1 MPLLG
6 LKYFEGALRW
16 RIKGILLRYVH
27 NVAVRIGAL
36 CFGLEA
42 RKVYVFDTVIF
53 IYEPV
58 KILVRNQKLGVELF
72 TILFCYFTWHIQH
85 SPQQTFLFTQ
95 LQSLNFKFQLCT
107 EHLWS

>member
-42 RKVYVFDTVIF
+42 RKVYRCAQSVDPMEYVG
-53 IYEPV
+53 
-58 KILVRNQKLGVELF
+58 KK
-72 TILFCYFTWHIQH
+72 
-85 SPQQTFLFTQ
+85 QT
-95 LQSLNFKFQLCT
+95 
-107 EHLWS
+107 